1 MKKKIISILSAAVL
15 AFPLFQFSADAAGQ
29 LPFTLTAP
37 EHIAITY
44 LNGNDSLTTCQLTW
58 SQNTSMS
65 EWCTRMA
72 NSETHN
78 DAVKELETMGYS
90 ELSYTAQMDWSIDST
105 EDWHYNAYW
114 DTDGWDSDNV
124 KRLGEWAYTY
134 FQGGADITNDEWVF
148 RDMGDIS
155 DPEDM
160 TWYGCHTEGNDYL
173 GWKDVLKEGQYIVVN
188 TEDGGQHAQFDLVNH
203 TVNVRMRWLVTAT
216 KLEPAA
222 DGSADQVMIGS
233 EWSQIASLGKDAAS
247 SVSVGAGDIAAPVI
261 RDLHYTAAEFNG
273 FPVIAFYLDV
283 PDTLSNAL
291 VKAQANGGSISL
303 RTEARVPDGE
313 WVELQGDWTV
323 KSGEI
328 QTKLQMLAEN
338 AKNVTNGTPIEL
350 RCRYDCE
357 PGGETAGF
365 STEFSNVLTISAE
378 AMQISSETAPAE
390 TAAAASTTKTAN
402 APSTQQKALS
412 WLWILLLIVAVIV
425 LLIIIFLLT
434 RRNKEDKK

>member
-1 MKKKIISILSAAVL
+1 MKKKIISLLSAAVF
-15 AFPLFQFSADAAGQ
+15 AIPVFQFTVNADAQ

-58 SQNTSMS
+58 SQNPSMS
-65 EWCTRMA
+65 EWSSRMA
-72 NSETHN
+72 NGETH
-78 DAVKELETMGYS
+78 DDTVKELEAMGYS

-114 DTDGWDSDNV
+114 DTDGQDSNYV
-124 KRLGEWAYTY
+124 QHLGEWAYTY
-134 FQGGADITNDEWVF
+134 FLQGTDITNDGWVF
-148 RDMGDIS
+148 RNMGDIS
-155 DPEDM
+155 DPDDI
-160 TWYGCHTEGNDYL
+160 TWYGCHNEGNDYL
-173 GWKDVLKEGQYIVVN
+173 GWKDVLKEGQYIVVD
-188 TEDGGQHAQFDLVNH
+188 TEDGGKHAQFDLVNH

-222 DGSADQVMIGS
+222 DGSADQVKIGS
-233 EWSQIASLGKDAAS
+233 DWSQIASLGKGAAP
-247 SVSVGAGDIAAPVI
+247 SVSLNASDIAAPVI
-261 RDLHYTAAEFNG
+261 RDLHYTAGEFNG
-273 FPVIAFYLDV
+273 FPLIAFYLDV
-283 PDTLSNAL
+283 PDALSNAL
-291 VKAQANGGSISL
+291 VKAQANGGGITL

-328 QTKLQMLAEN
+328 ETKLQMLGES
-338 AKNVTNGTPIEL
+338 AKTVAKGTPIEL

-357 PGGETAGF
+357 PGGEAAAF
-365 STEFSNVLTISAE
+365 STEFSNVLTVSAE
-378 AMQISSETAPAE
+378 AMQVGSETAPVE
-390 TAAAASTTKTAN
+390 TVGAASTTKPAT
-402 APSTQQKALS
+402 APSTQQKALG
-412 WLWILLLIVAVIV
+412 WLWILLLIIAVIV